1 MNPTIRFGTDGW
13 RATLADEFTFD
24 NVRAVAQAVAGVI
37 GRPDGGGPVPVG
49 HDVRFLGPRF
59 AEATASVLEGNG
71 IRTLLPDGPVT
82 TPMVSCQVVASGAP
96 LGVCITASHNP
107 ATHNG
112 FKIKA
117 AFGGS
122 APPELTARV
131 ESLLGRTPPRSA
143 LPSGTRHSFL
153 PAYLPRLRRVID
165 RGTIRRAP
173 LRVVVDSMH
182 GSGGRILEAFLEG
195 GRARVVT
202 VRSDADPLFGG
213 TPPEPRPEHLG
224 PLREAVVR
232 QRAHIGIAT
241 DGDADRIG
249 VCDETGR
256 VLSPFQVFSLV
267 ALHLIE
273 NRKWKGAIARTFA
286 NTLVAE
292 RIARRFNLPFHDLP
306 IGFKHIAA
314 LMRETDVLIGGEE
327 SGGIGVKN
335 YLPER
340 DGILIGLVLLEM
352 LAVSERR
359 MTRAVARVE
368 KEYGRFAYRRVDLP
382 LPIERSQELV
392 RSVRDDPPSSLAGR
406 RVERVDPLDGV
417 KLLLGDA
424 GWILFRASGTE
435 AVLRVYCEAESEAL
449 VDALIAAGRRRLG
462 LTETRGP
469 AGNLSAGRASRRRS
483 RAARLR

>member
-1 MNPTIRFGTDGW
+1 MTIRFGTDGW
-13 RATLADEFTFD
+13 RGIIADEFTFD
-24 NVRAVAQAVAGVI
+24 NVRAVAQAVAAVI
-37 GRPDGGGPVPVG
+37 RQTDGSGKPVPVG

-59 AEATASVLEGNG
+59 AEVTASILEGNG
-71 IRTLLPDGPVT
+71 IPTVLADGPVT

-107 ATHNG
+107 ATWNG
-112 FKIKA
+112 FKLKA

-131 ESLLGRTPPRSA
+131 EALLGRTPPRTA
-143 LPSGTRHSFL
+143 QPPATRQSFL
-153 PAYLPRLRRVID
+153 PAYLPRLGAVVD
-165 RGTIRRAP
+165 RGVIRRAP

-182 GSGGRILEAFLEG
+182 GSGGRILEGFLKR
-195 GRARVVT
+195 GRTRIET
-202 VRSDADPLFGG
+202 VRALPDPLFGG
-213 TPPEPRPEHLG
+213 TPPEPRPENLG

-232 QRAHIGIAT
+232 VRAHIGIAT
-241 DGDADRIG
+241 DGDGDRIG

-256 VLSPFQVFSLV
+256 VLSPFQIFSLV

-273 NRKWKGAIARTFA
+273 NRKWTGGIARTFA

-292 RIARRFNLPFHDLP
+292 RIARRFNRPFYDLP

-314 LMRETDVLIGGEE
+314 LMRHEDILIGGEE

-359 MTRAVARVE
+359 LTRAVARVE

-382 LPIERSQELV
+382 VERAQEGV
-392 RSVRDDPPSSLAGR
+392 RGIRDDPPARLAGIP
-406 RVERVDPLDGV
+406 VERIDSLDGV
-417 KLLLGDA
+417 KLLLGEA

-435 AVLRVYCEAESEAL
+435 PLLRVYCEARNEAL
-449 VDALIAAGRRRLG
+449 VDALIAAGLRRLAVASAPA
-462 LTETRGP
+462 P
-469 AGNLSAGRASRRRS
+469 AGGLSAGRASRSRS
-483 RAARLR
+483 RAGRRR